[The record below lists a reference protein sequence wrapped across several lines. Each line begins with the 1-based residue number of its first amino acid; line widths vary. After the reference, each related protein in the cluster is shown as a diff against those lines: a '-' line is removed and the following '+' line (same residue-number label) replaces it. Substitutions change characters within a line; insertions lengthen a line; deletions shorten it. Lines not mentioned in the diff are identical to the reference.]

1 MATLIEQQPLYVRM
15 PVGQKII
22 YTASNSAIVAAE
34 QRVKFVARVYITSGL
49 PPVINSFPWSDQPI
63 GTFKTIPNNKGVGIF
78 DFSDLISNYV
88 SADNLCTDLSTYKE
102 RGQEGFKTF
111 PIHVIDRFSMN
122 TNSCIYAVIIFSI
135 EYLDTNQ
142 YIPSAPTLLNP
153 NYNTIVNV
161 QGVKSR
167 ELEIFNGYSKH
178 TDLLQAGVQLIN
190 NSGLNYGYY
199 FDNLELGSSTSKFLS
214 NAPTTQWARSGDYGT
229 LSYSNKFDANIGI
242 DYVSYVKF
250 EYYPE
255 LDAGGGVLAF
265 NDQFDRTSGTGA
277 YDIYN
282 AETQQMVIFFGAFP
296 GNLRVYGTNFRT
308 YLNAGDVKSYTIQT
322 FDSTD
327 KATSEK
333 ITININCKNLKG
345 YEQRR
350 LTWLNQY
357 GTWDYYTF
365 NQKSVATIST
375 KGTTYSQS
383 GGTWNESE
391 FRIDAYKGG
400 KKSFRVN
407 ATETIKMNSDYL
419 SEEHSGW
426 FEELINSPEVYM
438 LKRADQPTVVTQL
451 QVKLDTLTRFVIP
464 VRLKTSSFT
473 KKTVAN
479 DKLIQYTI
487 EVEKSRTLRTQS
499 V

>member
-1 MATLIEQQPLYVRM
+1 MATIIEQEPLYVRM

-22 YTASNSAIVAAE
+22 YTVSNSLIVSAE
-34 QRVKFVARVYITSGL
+34 QRVKFIARVYITTGL
-49 PPVINSFPWSDQPI
+49 PPVINSFAWSDQPI

-88 SADNLCTDLSTYKE
+88 SADNLCTALSTYKI
-102 RGQEGFKTF
+102 RGQEGNKTF

-178 TDLLQAGVQLIN
+178 TNLLQNGTVN
-190 NSGLNYGYY
+190 NNIGYNYGYY
-199 FDNLELGSSTSKFLS
+199 FDNLELGSSTRKFLS
-214 NAPTTQWARSGDYGT
+214 NAPTTQSARSGDYGT
-229 LSYSNKFDANIGI
+229 MSYSNKFNTSTGI

-255 LDAGGGVLAF
+255 LDAGGTILPL

-277 YDIYN
+277 YDVYN
-282 AETQQMVIFFGAFP
+282 AETQQMIIFFGAFP
-296 GNLRVYGTNFRT
+296 GNLRVYGTNFRA
-308 YLNAGDVKSYTIQT
+308 YLNASDVKSYTIQT
-322 FDSTD
+322 FDSTNTE
-327 KATSEK
+327 TSEK
-333 ITININCKNLKG
+333 ITININCKNLRG